1 MFISARER
9 KMLQLLVDSNETVPI
24 KELAESL
31 DVSARTIHR
40 DLQGIEKVLREYGLL
55 LQRQAGKGMA
65 IEGDQASRE
74 KLKEAIVSHEAI
86 DYTPEERQ
94 VLILSKLLEANEP
107 VKLFSLAAEL
117 GVTVATISHDLDRM
131 EERVNDFQ
139 LELIRKRGYGVEV
152 KGSESHIREAISLLI
167 MKHMNELDFI
177 TLLRENVNDTSL
189 DQVSEQLLGLVSREN
204 ISLIETTVESIRPSL
219 HYDLTDHAYIG
230 LVIHIALAIERLQQ
244 GEVIVMDEEYL
255 HSLKDSKEFEMAAE
269 LIEKLEST
277 FEIDIPED
285 ETGYITMHL
294 MGAKIRYDTD
304 AIIEDSSLSIAFK
317 AKQLIEFV
325 SKATG
330 QELHHSTQLLNDLV
344 VHLKPSVYRIQQ
356 QMDIQNPLTEQIEQ
370 DYPDLFK
377 TVQSAV
383 IQVFPGLVFPK
394 EETAYIVMH
403 FASALLNMEGAR
415 GLRVLVVCSSG
426 MGTAKILAAK
436 LQQQFYQIEEVDHR
450 SLFDLEKSDHQ
461 QYDLVISTVPM
472 RDYTDYVLV
481 NPMLPTKD
489 IQKLQHVIRKVRMD
503 ERMKQAKPVTS
514 LPLKHESKEDI
525 QYSIE
530 SIQAY
535 AETVTEVLKHLS
547 IIRTAEADK
556 EKVLLNACQ
565 YLKEINVVHDVSKVA
580 MALLKREE
588 AGGLGIPET
597 KLAIYHTKLKEIAK
611 PCFTLVHLEEAIEV
625 QGMDGENMNSDSFI
639 VMLAPADLSVR
650 GNEVLSYLSS
660 LIIEDE
666 ESTKVLQSHDE
677 ERMNIYF
684 SNKLYQFLQEKLS
697 N

>member
-9 KMLQLLVDSNETVPI
+9 KMLQLLIDSNETVPI
-24 KELAESL
+24 RELAKSL
-31 DVSARTIHR
+31 DVSERTIHR
-40 DLQGIEKVLREYGLL
+40 GLQGIEQILEVYGLL
-55 LQRQAGKGMA
+55 LQRQAGRGLVVK
-65 IEGDQASRE
+65 GDQASRK
-74 KLKEAIVSHEAI
+74 KLKEAIAAQGTI

-107 VKLFSLAAEL
+107 VKLFSLATEL
-117 GVTVATISHDLDRM
+117 GVTVATISHDLDKM
-131 EERVNDFQ
+131 EEQVNEFQ

-177 TLLRENVNDTSL
+177 TLIRENVNDTSL

-204 ISLIETTVESIRPSL
+204 ISLIETTLASIRSSL

-244 GEVIVMDEEYL
+244 GEVIIMEAEYL
-255 HSLKDSKEFEMAAE
+255 RSLKDSKEFEMAAKV
-269 LIEKLEST
+269 IEKLEST

-325 SKATG
+325 SKST
-330 QELHHSTQLLNDLV
+330 QQDLHQSNQLLNDLV

-370 DYPDLFK
+370 DYPDLFQ

-383 IQVFPGLVFPK
+383 AQVFPGLVFPK

-403 FASALLNMEGAR
+403 FASAMLNMEGTR

-436 LQQQFYQIEEVDHR
+436 LQQQFYEIEEVDHR
-450 SLFDLEKSDHQ
+450 SLFDLEKLEHQ
-461 QYDLVISTVPM
+461 QYDLTISTVPM
-472 RDYTDYVLV
+472 REYTDSVLV

-489 IQKLQHVIRKVRMD
+489 IHKLQHVIRRVRMD
-503 ERMKQAKPVTS
+503 QGMKRARPVS
-514 LPLKHESKEDI
+514 SVSFKRESMEDI
-525 QYSIE
+525 QNSIA
-530 SIQAY
+530 SIQSY
-535 AETVTEVLKHLS
+535 AETITEVMKHLA
-547 IIRTAEADK
+547 IMHTAAADK
-556 EKVLLNACQ
+556 EKALLEACQ
-565 YLKEINVVHDVSKVA
+565 RLKKHNVVYDAPEVVK
-580 MALLKREE
+580 ALLKREKT
-588 AGGLGIPET
+588 GGLGIPET
-597 KLAIYHTKLKEIAK
+597 KLAIYHTKLREIAK
-611 PCFTLVHLEEAIEV
+611 PCFSLIHVEKAIEV
-625 QGMDGENMNSDSFI
+625 QGMDGQSMESDSFI
-639 VMLAPADLSVR
+639 VMLAPDDLSVH

-660 LIIEDE
+660 LIVEDE
-666 ESTKVLQSHDE
+666 ESTKVLESHDE
-677 ERMNIYF
+677 ERMRIYF
-684 SNKLYQFLQEKLS
+684 SNKLYQFLQDKLS